1 MRKSVAFFCKNW
13 YTLAMDNKVF
23 TDKVKITVKAGD
35 GGDGMNSFK
44 AYKGKPACG
53 PDGGDGGDGGS
64 VYIVADENV
73 HDLLAFRYISKYFA
87 GNGERGGTNKCFG
100 KRGADVVIKVPCGTL
115 VRDAE
120 SGKII
125 CDVYDHGEKLC
136 LLEGGRGGKGNV
148 RFTTARRHAPNFA
161 QKGAKTSPHTIVL
174 EMKVIAD
181 VGLVGFPN
189 VGKSTLLSRISAAK
203 PKIADYHFTTL
214 SPNLGVV
221 QYYENS
227 FVVAD
232 IPGLIE
238 GAAQGAGLG
247 HDFLRHIERTRMIC
261 HVLDIA
267 GTEGRDPL
275 DDYEKINAELAAY
288 SEKLAEL
295 PQLVVA
301 NKCDCAGAAE
311 NLARFENAYPAAKV
325 LPVTALSGEGTK
337 ALLDAVWALLETLPP
352 AEKIPS
358 DEFAFEE
365 ADNTQFEIFKDENG
379 AFVVVGGLVDML
391 CRNVVLNNPDS
402 MAYFQR
408 TLKNRGVFKA
418 LEKAGCAAGDTVV
431 VGDVEFDYIV

>member
-1 MRKSVAFFCKNW
+1 
-13 YTLAMDNKVF
+13 MDKIF
-23 TDKVKITVKAGD
+23 TDKVRVTLKAGD

-64 VYIVADENV
+64 VYLMADENV
-73 HDLLAFRYISKYFA
+73 HDLLAYRYTRKFA
-87 GNGERGGTNKCFG
+87 AENGERGGSNQCFG
-100 KRGADVVIKVPCGTL
+100 KKGADVVLKVPCGTL

-125 CDVYDHGEKLC
+125 CDVYENGEKIR
-136 LLEGGRGGKGNV
+136 LLAGGRGGKGNV

-161 QKGAKTSPHTIVL
+161 QKGVQVKPHDVIL

-189 VGKSTLLSRISAAK
+189 VGKSTLLSKISAAR

-221 QYYENS
+221 KYFENS

-275 DDYEKINAELAAY
+275 DDFEKINAELAAY
-288 SEKLAEL
+288 SQKLAQL
-295 PQLVVA
+295 PQIAVL
-301 NKCDCAGAAE
+301 NKCDCAGAQE
-311 NLARFENAYPAAKV
+311 NIGRFRAAHPDLHAV
-325 LPVTALSGEGTK
+325 CISAVRGEGT
-337 ALLDAVWALLETLPP
+337 AELLDAIWRLLQTLPP

-365 ADNTQFEIFKDENG
+365 EDTRQFDIARDGGG
-379 AFVVVGGLVDML
+379 AFVVTGGLVDLL

-402 MAYFQR
+402 MAYFHR
-408 TLKNRGVFKA
+408 MLKTRGVFKA
-418 LEKAGCAAGDTVV
+418 LADMGCKEGDTVI
-431 VGDVEFDYIV
+431 VGDVEFDYIP

>member
-1 MRKSVAFFCKNW
+1 
-13 YTLAMDNKVF
+13 MDNKAF

-64 VYIVADENV
+64 VYIAADENV
-73 HDLLAFRYISKYFA
+73 HDLLAFRYTSKYFA

-100 KRGADVVIKVPCGTL
+100 KRGEDVLIKVPCGTL

-125 CDVYDHGEKLC
+125 CDVYDHGEKIC

-161 QKGAKTSPHTIVL
+161 QKGAKTLPHTLIL

-189 VGKSTLLSRISAAK
+189 VGKSTLLSKISAAK

-247 HDFLRHIERTRMIC
+247 HDFLRHIERTRMLV
-261 HVLDIA
+261 HVVDIS
-267 GTEGRDPL
+267 GMEGRDPVE
-275 DDYEKINAELAAY
+275 DFARINAALCEY
-288 SEKLAEL
+288 SEKLAAL
-295 PQLVVA
+295 PQIVA
-301 NKCDCAGAAE
+301 LNKCDAFGAEE
-311 NLARFENAYPAAKV
+311 NIPRFRQKYPSV
-325 LPVTALSGEGTK
+325 PVYPVTALLGEGTK
-337 ALLDAVWALLETLPP
+337 ELLDAVFERLETLPP
-352 AEKIPS
+352 AEPIPA
-358 DEFAFEE
+358 DEFEYE
-365 ADNTQFEIFKDENG
+365 APDVNEFFVEKDEAEN
-379 AFVVVGGLVDML
+379 VWYVTGGLVDML
-391 CRNVVLNNPDS
+391 ERNVVLSDPDS
-402 MAYFQR
+402 MAYFQKV
-408 TLKNRGVFKA
+408 LKDKGVIRA
-418 LEKAGCAAGDTVV
+418 LREAGVQEEDTVV
-431 VGDVEFDYIV
+431 VGGVEFAFRE

>member
-1 MRKSVAFFCKNW
+1 MA
-13 YTLAMDNKVF
+13 THGF
-23 TDKVKITVKAGD
+23 TDKVRITVKAGD

-44 AYKGKPACG
+44 AFKGKPACG

-64 VYIVADENV
+64 VYLLADENV
-73 HDLLAFRYISKYFA
+73 HDLLAYRFTAKYEA
-87 GNGERGGTNKCFG
+87 GNGERGGSNQCFG
-100 KRGADVVIKVPCGTL
+100 KRGADVVLKVPCGTL

-125 CDVYDHGEKLC
+125 CDVYENGEKI
-136 LLEGGRGGKGNV
+136 LLLQGGKGGKGNV

-161 QKGAKTSPHTIVL
+161 QKGVRVKPHAVIL

-189 VGKSTLLSRISAAK
+189 VGKSTLLSKISAAR

-221 QYYENS
+221 QYYEHS

-247 HDFLRHIERTRMIC
+247 HGSLRHIERTRMIC

-267 GTEGRDPL
+267 GVEGRDPL
-275 DDYEKINAELAAY
+275 DDYDKINAELAAY
-288 SEKLAEL
+288 SQKLAAL
-295 PQLVVA
+295 PQIVVL
-301 NKCDCAGAAE
+301 NKCDCAGAEE
-311 NLARFENAYPAAKV
+311 NIARFTAAHPDV
-325 LPVTALSGEGTK
+325 PVCKAAALTGEGTK
-337 ALLDAVWALLETLPP
+337 ALLDAVWALLVTLPP
-352 AEKIPS
+352 AEKIAS

-365 ADNTQFEIFKDENG
+365 EDTWQFEIFRDEEG
-379 AFVVVGGLVDML
+379 AFVVVGGLVDLL
-391 CRNVVLNNPDS
+391 CRNVVHNNPDS
-402 MAYFQR
+402 MQYFQR
-408 TLKNRGVFKA
+408 MLKTRGVFQSLAKMGA
-418 LEKAGCAAGDTVV
+418 KEGDTVV
-431 VGDVEFDYIV
+431 VGDVEFEFIP

>member
-1 MRKSVAFFCKNW
+1 
-13 YTLAMDNKVF
+13 MDNKIF
-23 TDKVKITVKAGD
+23 TDKVRITVKAGD

-53 PDGGDGGDGGS
+53 PDGGDGGDGGN
-64 VYIVADENV
+64 VILVADENV
-73 HDLLAFRYISKYFA
+73 HDLLAYRFTGKYTA
-87 GNGERGGTNKCFG
+87 ENGERGGSNQCSGRRG
-100 KRGADVVIKVPCGTL
+100 KDVVLKVPCGTL

-125 CDVYDHGEKLC
+125 CDVYENGERI
-136 LLEGGRGGKGNV
+136 LLLAGGRGGKGNV

-161 QKGAKTSPHTIVL
+161 QKGVRVKPHAVIL

-189 VGKSTLLSRISAAK
+189 VGKSTLLSKISAAR

-221 QYYENS
+221 QFFEHS

-238 GAAQGAGLG
+238 GAAGGAGLG

-275 DDYEKINAELAAY
+275 EDYRAINAELAAY
-288 SEKLAEL
+288 SEKLAAL
-295 PQLVVA
+295 PQIAVL
-301 NKCDCAGAAE
+301 NKCDCAGAQE
-311 NLARFENAYPAAKV
+311 NAARFAAAYPEVRTVKISAV
-325 LPVTALSGEGTK
+325 RGEGTRE
-337 ALLDAVWALLETLPP
+337 LLKEVWALLSTLPP

-365 ADNTQFEIFKDENG
+365 EDTWQFEIFRDENG
-379 AFVVVGGLVDML
+379 AYVVTGGLVDLL

-402 MAYFQR
+402 MAYFHR
-408 TLKNRGVFKA
+408 MLKTRGVFKA
-418 LEKAGCAAGDTVV
+418 LEKEGCTQGDTVI
-431 VGDVEFDYIV
+431 VGDVEFEYIA

>member
-1 MRKSVAFFCKNW
+1 
-13 YTLAMDNKVF
+13 MDTRGF
-23 TDKVKITVKAGD
+23 TDKVTITVKAGD

-53 PDGGDGGDGGS
+53 PDGGDGGDGGD
-64 VYIVADENV
+64 VYLLGDENL
-73 HDLLAFRYISKYFA
+73 HDLLAYRFTGKYFA
-87 GNGERGGTNKCFG
+87 GNGERGGTNRCFG
-100 KRGADVVIKVPCGTL
+100 KRGKDVVLKVPCGTL

-125 CDVYDHGEKLC
+125 CDVYEHGEKI
-136 LLEGGRGGKGNV
+136 LLLAGGRGGKGNV

-161 QKGAKTSPHTIVL
+161 QKGARVKPHEIVL

-189 VGKSTLLSRISAAK
+189 VGKSTLLSKISAAR

-221 QYYENS
+221 SYYENS

-238 GAAQGAGLG
+238 GAAEGAGLG

-261 HVLDIA
+261 HVLDVA

-288 SEKLAEL
+288 SQKLAQL
-295 PQLVVA
+295 PQIAVL
-301 NKCDCAGAAE
+301 NKCDCPDAE
-311 NLARFENAYPAAKV
+311 KNAARFCAAHPDIPAYRV
-325 LPVTALSGEGTK
+325 CALRGEGTEK
-337 ALLDAVWALLETLPP
+337 LLSGIWELLETLPP
-352 AEKIPS
+352 AERIPS

-365 ADNTQFEIFKDENG
+365 DDARQFEVFCDENG
-379 AFVVVGGLVDML
+379 AYVVTGGLVDML

-408 TLKNRGVFKA
+408 VLKLRGVFGA
-418 LEKAGCAAGDTVV
+418 LAGMGCKEGDTVI
-431 VGDVEFDYIV
+431 VGDVEFEFVP